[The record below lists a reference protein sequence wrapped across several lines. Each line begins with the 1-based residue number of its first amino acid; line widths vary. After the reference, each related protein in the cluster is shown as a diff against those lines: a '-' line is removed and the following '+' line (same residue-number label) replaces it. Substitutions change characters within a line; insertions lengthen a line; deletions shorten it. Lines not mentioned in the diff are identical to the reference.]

1 MDTIDLCGL
10 GILAYI
16 IGGVVMVRAMC
27 RWGGMSIFDEGD
39 LMVKWVI
46 WPLLPLIWWLV
57 RLERKSLDRE

>member
-1 MDTIDLCGL
+1 MNTLDLYGV
-10 GILAYI
+10 GILTYV

-46 WPLLPLIWWLV
+46 WPLLPLIWLLV
-57 RLERKSLDRE
+57 RWERKSLDRD